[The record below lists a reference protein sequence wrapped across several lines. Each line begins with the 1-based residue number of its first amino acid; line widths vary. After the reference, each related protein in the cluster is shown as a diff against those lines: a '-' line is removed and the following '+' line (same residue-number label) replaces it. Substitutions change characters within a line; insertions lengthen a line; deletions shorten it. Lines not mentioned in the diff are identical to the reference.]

1 MGLGSEIKAALKE
14 RNMTIKELSERT
26 GISLNTL
33 YAITKRD
40 SNNVSMDIVMKIA
53 KELDM
58 DISNLPIAPK
68 LEKILELFTGPNN
81 QYVGMLDKL
90 TNDTSENFVLAPKD
104 NNTSSVSCTDRL
116 LYFFDLLDDTAK
128 EIVINIVADLRLLN
142 NDGLLKAQERI
153 YELSLVNIYKK

>member
-14 RNMTIKELSERT
+14 RKMSIKELSERT

-40 SNNVSMDIVMKIA
+40 STNVNMDIIMKIA

-58 DISNLPIAPK
+58 DISSMLMTPK
-68 LEKILELFTGPNN
+68 LEKVIELFTGPGD
-81 QYVGMLDKL
+81 QYIDIFNKL
-90 TNDTSENFVLAPKD
+90 TNDTSEKVLLVPKAY
-104 NNTSSVSCTDRL
+104 NTQSETHTERL
-116 LYFFDLLDDTAK
+116 LYFFNLLDDSAK
-128 EIVINIVADLRLLN
+128 EIAINIMADLRPLN

-153 YELSLVNIYKK
+153 FELSLVSIYKK